1 MAIRQEKFIEDTVSI
16 LKKMPKLEVLQ
27 ILVGHKGRVW
37 GATWNPIN
45 TAIATYVLIIFC
57 ICHAIE

>member
-1 MAIRQEKFIEDTVSI
+1 
-16 LKKMPKLEVLQ
+16 MPKLEVLQ

-45 TAIATYVLIIFC
+45 TAVATYVNRLEFPNQ
-57 ICHAIE
+57 

>member
-1 MAIRQEKFIEDTVSI
+1 
-16 LKKMPKLEVLQ
+16 MPKLEVLQ

-45 TAIATYVLIIFC
+45 TAVATYVNRLRHFQIS
-57 ICHAIE
+57 A